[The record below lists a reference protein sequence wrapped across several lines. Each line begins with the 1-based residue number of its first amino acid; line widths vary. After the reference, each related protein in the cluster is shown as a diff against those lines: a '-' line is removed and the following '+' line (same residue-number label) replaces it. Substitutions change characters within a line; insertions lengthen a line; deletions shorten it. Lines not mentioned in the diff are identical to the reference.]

1 MKNYYA
7 GDKGS
12 IFYQNVAL
20 ADIREWSI
28 ASAQSVVESTTLG
41 DAAARFRYSRPTYSG
56 SLRVLANDTPDGD
69 LALLAEELMRTD
81 ISPAPAIYTLILV
94 AGKNRI
100 RCKVLFTEIEYGS
113 APGAVTEAN
122 LSFAIDGLLDEY
134 SWTGIQLG
142 LATIALQ
149 IGYQPIAFKY
159 YAMSPV
165 TSAIV
170 IDRKDISF
178 NYYQLSLVTAA
189 FVLDLKDLDFELV

>member
-41 DAAARFRYSRPTYSG
+41 DSATRFRYSRPAYSG

-69 LALLAEELMRTD
+69 LALLTEELMRTD

-94 AGKNRI
+94 AGQNRI
-100 RCKVLFTEIEYGS
+100 RCKVLFSEIEYGS
-113 APGAVTEAN
+113 TPGDATEAN
-122 LSFAIDGLLDEY
+122 LAFVVDGLLDEY

-142 LATIALQ
+142 LTTAALQ
-149 IGYQPIAFKY
+149 IGYQPIAFRY
-159 YAMSPV
+159 YAISPA

-170 IDRKDISF
+170 ISRKDISF
-178 NYYQLSLVTAA
+178 GYYQLSLTTAA
-189 FVLDLKDLDFELV
+189 FVLDLKNLDFELV